1 MKNLLKA
8 IIGVGAVYGLCRA
21 SFLSGVGAGL
31 GGGAV
36 LVKEILEAT
45 GDSVSVDDITS
56 DDKPKSFDQAIV
68 QLWYNGTI
76 KTMYKEA
83 EG

>member
-21 SFLSGVGAGL
+21 SFMSGLGAGMGVAMKTLVDEL
-31 GGGAV
+31 G
-36 LVKEILEAT
+36 
-45 GDSVSVDDITS
+45 VSVTADEL
-56 DDKPKSFDQAIV
+56 KGKRRPKGLDETIMD
-68 QLWYNGTI
+68 LWYNGTI